1 MKTQKI
7 INLLNDSSNEES
19 KCARKKKRKWY
30 VTDSQT
36 PKDKY
41 NQKNSIKFEIQS
53 IKSKLCDYSD
63 PFTLVTGDI
72 VVNANNY
79 TDIAFKICAPF
90 STRKRE
96 INDVFIDEANHT
108 YIAMPM

>member
-1 MKTQKI
+1 MIQVMK
-7 INLLNDSSNEES
+7 NLNVLE
-19 KCARKKKRKWY
+19 KKKWY

-53 IKSKLCDYSD
+53 IKSKLCDYPD

-72 VVNANNY
+72 VVHANNY

-90 STRKRE
+90 STRKGE
-96 INDVFIDEANHT
+96 INDVFIDEANHI